1 MTRKKMEKRILQVP
15 NHILITEIKRS
26 INNGQS
32 ATFRVKGFSMRPFL
46 ENERDV
52 VKVEQ
57 IDPQLIK
64 KGDVVLAEIQP
75 QTYVLHRVADRTDNQ
90 LTLRGDGNAYG
101 VEHCTDT
108 DVVGI
113 ITAFYRKGRKNADL
127 VSGLKWKIYS
137 LLWPSN
143 CLVRR
148 VLLGFY
154 RRQPFRL

>member
-26 INNGQS
+26 IDNGQS

-101 VEHCTDT
+101 VEH
-108 DVVGI
+108 
-113 ITAFYRKGRKNADL
+113 
-127 VSGLKWKIYS
+127 
-137 LLWPSN
+137 
-143 CLVRR
+143 
-148 VLLGFY
+148 
-154 RRQPFRL
+154 